1 MRTPANIARHPI
13 HPMLVPLPIGLWI
26 FSFACDVIALFVANP
41 GTWKTAALYAMVGGI
56 IGALAAAIFG
66 FIDLLSLPA
75 GIRRTGL
82 MHMVINLTIVILFL
96 VNAWFRIGSSDA
108 GVGSSG
114 LVALS
119 LIAIL
124 LLVVSGWLGG
134 KMVYTS
140 GVAVDTETICAV
152 GNDRLEERP
161 QNA

>member
-41 GTWKTAALYAMVGGI
+41 ETWKTVALYAMVGGI

-66 FIDLLSLPA
+66 FIDLLSLPT
-75 GIRRTGL
+75 GIRGTGL

-96 VNAWFRIGSSDA
+96 VNAWLRIGSSDA

-134 KMVYTS
+134 KMVYTL

-152 GNDRLEERP
+152 GNDRLEEHP
-161 QNA
+161 QNT

>member
-41 GTWKTAALYAMVGGI
+41 ETWKTVALYAMVGGI

-66 FIDLLSLPA
+66 FIDLLSLPT

-82 MHMVINLTIVILFL
+82 MHMVINLIIV
-96 VNAWFRIGSSDA
+96 VNAWLRIGSSDA
-108 GVGSSG
+108 GTGSSG
-114 LVALS
+114 LVWLS

-124 LLVVSGWLGG
+124 LL
-134 KMVYTS
+134 
-140 GVAVDTETICAV
+140 E
-152 GNDRLEERP
+152 
-161 QNA
+161 